1 MSEQPTKTEGQEEAT
16 YDHIIKYTG
25 LFGGVQGLTM
35 LVGII
40 RNKLTATLLGPSG
53 LALINIY
60 NNVLKLLN
68 NSTNFGISFSAV
80 RNVSELFDE
89 GDTKKISNFV
99 AKDLRVQLFDK
110 GELVYERPSVEEIK
124 QHCAEQVDALWDEML
139 RFENPQTYYV
149 DLSHD
154 LWELKKN
161 MIEETAAMNEI

>member
-89 GDTKKISNFV
+89 GDTKKIS
-99 AKDLRVQLFDK
+99 K
-110 GELVYERPSVEEIK
+110 E
-124 QHCAEQVDALWDEML
+124 
-139 RFENPQTYYV
+139 
-149 DLSHD
+149 
-154 LWELKKN
+154 
-161 MIEETAAMNEI
+161 